1 MHLHEILFHLIHI
14 GVHVEQK
21 PIKIISADEN
31 ILFYCCACA
40 GSLELVQKSVALDV
54 QGGSGGF
61 VYLHQMVSNRK
72 V

>member
-1 MHLHEILFHLIHI
+1 
-14 GVHVEQK
+14 
-21 PIKIISADEN
+21 
-31 ILFYCCACA
+31 
-40 GSLELVQKSVALDV
+40 VQKSVALDV